1 MKRMG
6 DAKDIREGGDEAE
19 DVEIFTIVDVC
30 MLWLWHYK
38 LVSNN
43 RRHQLGW
50 GEPRTVVLMV
60 HTAGY

>member
-1 MKRMG
+1 MG
-6 DAKDIREGGDEAE
+6 DAKDVREFGDEAE

-50 GEPRTVVLMV
+50 ESQGQWCLWL
-60 HTAGY
+60 HTEGY